1 MDYESRRS
9 AWLNSDLVS
18 EEEKEIIRKSDK
30 ETQEDRFRKD
40 LAFGTSGLRAKRG
53 PGPNRRN
60 VLTVRKTTI
69 GVADYLLGKYGDL
82 VRSQGRTVSFDN
94 RHNSILFRDQVIQ
107 VLMEKGIK
115 VYTFHD
121 PHPTPEVS

>member
-107 VLMEKGIK
+107 VLM
-115 VYTFHD
+115 
-121 PHPTPEVS
+121 